1 MTGLTHNTDPGD
13 DPALAAY
20 AHVRQATLALCETL
34 ENEDFGL
41 QAMAEVSPPKWHLA
55 HTSWFFETFILKPFA
70 SGYRPFH
77 TEFEYLFNSY
87 YHGVGAQYPRAQRGL
102 LSRPTVREVYEY
114 RAWIDAHMT
123 GLLTQTDHVNRETLL
138 QRCELGL
145 HHEQQ
150 HQELLCTDIK
160 YSFSFN
166 PLYPALRKAPLS
178 VPLQARSPLRFVDF
192 DAADVCIGHTGDGF
206 HFDNEV
212 PAHDYHLPGFRFADR
227 LITNAEYREF
237 IEDGGY
243 TEPGLWLSDG
253 WAWRQENGATHPLYW
268 VQRDADWFEYTLY
281 GLQAPG
287 PGLPVSHVNY
297 YEADAY
303 ARWCGKRLPTEQEWE
318 AACRQRNIVS
328 TQAAI
333 SLHPN
338 AVGDTDGIVQMFG
351 SLWQWTRSAYS
362 PYPGYR
368 PAAGAIGE
376 YNGKFMCNQ
385 VVLRGSSCVTPPG
398 HARASY
404 RNFFYPKDQWQ
415 FAGIRLAGDL

>member
-1 MTGLTHNTDPGD
+1 MTGLTQNTVPGD
-13 DPALAAY
+13 DTVLAAY
-20 AHVRQATLALCETL
+20 TEIRQATLALCETL

-41 QAMAEVSPPKWHLA
+41 QAMPEASPPKWHLA
-55 HTSWFFETFILKPFA
+55 HSSWFFETFILKPFD
-70 SGYRPFH
+70 SDYRPFH
-77 TEFEYLFNSY
+77 PEYEYLFNSY
-87 YHGVGAQYPRAQRGL
+87 YHGIGAQYPRAQRGL
-102 LSRPTVREVYEY
+102 LSRPTVREVYQY
-114 RAWIDAHMT
+114 RAYIDAHMV
-123 GLLTQTDHVNRETLL
+123 GLLSQQDHVDRETIL

-145 HHEQQ
+145 QHEQQ

-166 PLYPALRKAPLS
+166 PLYPALRKASPS
-178 VPLQARSPLRFVDF
+178 VTVPAGRPLRFLDF
-192 DAADVCIGHTGDGF
+192 EPADVRMGYAGNGF

-212 PAHDYHLPGFRFADR
+212 PAHDFHLPGFRFADR
-227 LITNAEYREF
+227 LVSNAEYREF

-253 WAWRQENGATHPLYW
+253 WAWQQENHAARPRYW
-268 VQRDADWFEYTLY
+268 VQRDGDWFEYTLC
-281 GLQAPG
+281 GLQTLIPD
-287 PGLPVSHVNY
+287 LPVCHVNY

-303 ARWCGKRLPTEQEWE
+303 ARWCEKRLPSEQEWE
-318 AACRQRNIVS
+318 AVCQRRDIAPS
-328 TQAAI
+328 HTAI
-333 SLHPN
+333 SLHPRTV
-338 AVGDTDGIVQMFG
+338 ADSDGIRQMFG
-351 SLWQWTRSAYS
+351 SLWQWTRSSYS

-404 RNFFYPKDQWQ
+404 RNFFYPGDQWQ
-415 FAGIRLAGDL
+415 FAGIRLANDL